1 MAPRD
6 RLLAEAARFLTA
18 LLGTCPGEVVVT
30 VRSAELQDGY
40 TLRGPP
46 PANAAEAPPPR
57 RASRAGRPG
66 CRRWRRKSCST
77 PRRAG
82 GCPLEDLAQKLDPQA
97 VEVPR
102 ELRVLVT
109 NLHERRV
116 LEYQKGRGSGG
127 RTVSQRGWLTAQG
140 DCPRDSSGPGV
151 MLPFVLFGGGDME
164 RKGQSCQPTP

>member
-46 PANAAEAPPPR
+46 PANAAAAPPPTEGVPGG
-57 RASRAGRPG
+57 AAWLSPLEADILQYAPAGR
-66 CRRWRRKSCST
+66 WL
-77 PRRAG
+77 
-82 GCPLEDLAQKLDPQA
+82 PLEDLAQKLDPQA

-102 ELRVLVT
+102 EMRVLVS

-116 LEYQKGRGSGG
+116 LEYQKGRGI
-127 RTVSQRGWLTAQG
+127 RRL
-140 DCPRDSSGPGV
+140 DS
-151 MLPFVLFGGGDME
+151 
-164 RKGQSCQPTP
+164 